1 MPNSIMAKKRILLMA
16 VALTLVCAC
25 TGQGVLPPMPGDALE
40 VGAEMVITGSD
51 QQTGDVSLQYTI
63 LVKNVSDQTLEKV
76 ILRDF
81 QLPSDIVMQQNYF
94 EIENLRAGET
104 RQVTFGIVVLGWGIT
119 AQRQQWE
126 VDYTMRIEEGSA
138 YTEQTFYYG
147 IELYPE

>member
-1 MPNSIMAKKRILLMA
+1 
-16 VALTLVCAC
+16 
-25 TGQGVLPPMPGDALE
+25 MPGDALE

>member
-1 MPNSIMAKKRILLMA
+1 M
-16 VALTLVCAC
+16 T
-25 TGQGVLPPMPGDALE
+25 
-40 VGAEMVITGSD
+40 ITGSD
-51 QQTGDVSLQYTI
+51 QQTGDISLQYTI

-76 ILRDF
+76 ILKDF
-81 QLPSDIVMQQNYF
+81 QPPFDIVMQQNYF

-104 RQVTFGIVVLGWGIT
+104 RRVTFGVIVLGWGLN
-119 AQRQQWE
+119 AQRQEWE